1 MRRSCAIAVS
11 ALIALVG
18 CDGPPDVNG
27 GERRVGYE
35 VLDERAEPLR
45 GVFNADAGKVRV
57 VILASPT

>member
-1 MRRSCAIAVS
+1 MRRPCAIAVS
-11 ALIALVG
+11 ALIALAG
-18 CDGPPDVNG
+18 CDGPLDVNG
-27 GERRVGYE
+27 GERTMGYE